1 LVKKQC
7 RRHTAKRSS
16 SRLASSKLPKILIAR
31 RGEVLLMRRF
41 AAIGEATSDLNGV
54 FNPGVSRGNADVVL
68 DMFPSLKKT
77 PGEHQEG
84 VLVV

>member
-1 LVKKQC
+1 
-7 RRHTAKRSS
+7 
-16 SRLASSKLPKILIAR
+16 
-31 RGEVLLMRRF
+31 MRRF

-54 FNPGVSRGNADVVL
+54 FNPGVSRGNVDVVL

-84 VLVV
+84 VLIV